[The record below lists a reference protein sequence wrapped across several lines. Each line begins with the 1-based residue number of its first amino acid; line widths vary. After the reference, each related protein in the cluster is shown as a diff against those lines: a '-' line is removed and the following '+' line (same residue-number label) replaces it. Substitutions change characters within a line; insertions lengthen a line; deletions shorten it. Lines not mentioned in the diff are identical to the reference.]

1 MALHRF
7 GPVMQVAYVVDDV
20 RVAAQRWADAFGVG
34 PFFIQDHVRYREQ
47 AYRGEPSSLDV
58 SLAFAFSGELQI
70 ELIQQHNDAPSIY
83 RDFLAAGGQGAQHLG
98 ALSADLDADTAR
110 LIERGFKIVQR
121 GVSEVGGVQTIFF
134 ESPMGGVV
142 ELIAACDGVRG
153 AFAAMKAAAEH
164 WDGVAATITVE
175 A

>member
-1 MALHRF
+1 MTLHRF

-20 RVAAQRWADAFGVG
+20 RAAAQSWADAFGVG
-34 PFFIQDHVRYREQ
+34 PFFVQDHVRYREL
-47 AYRGEPSSLDV
+47 AYRGEPSPLDV

-70 ELIQQHNDAPSIY
+70 ELVQQHNDAPSIY

-98 ALSADLDADTAR
+98 ALSADIEADAAQ
-110 LIERGFKIVQR
+110 LVERGFKVIQR
-121 GVSEVGGVQTIFF
+121 GVSEAGGVQTLFF

-142 ELIAACDGVRG
+142 ELIAACNGVRS
-153 AFAAMKAAAEH
+153 AFAAMKAAAEN
-164 WDGVAATITVE
+164 WDGVNAVITVE